1 MKTWG
6 LLLAGFLFIA
16 SCGGSKPP
24 PPPPTPKGDDTG
36 PVAKGD
42 DKPQP
47 PPPPGGEKKLYDR
60 LGGLPAITAVVDE
73 FVNRTT
79 SDPRIKERFFNTD
92 AVQLK
97 KFLTEFVCMA
107 TGGPCKYTGRDMA
120 TSHAG
125 MDLADDEFT
134 ALVENLAGALDKFKV
149 PDKEKNE
156 LLGALGPLKPQIVAP
171 ADHFKPIDAKK
182 LEAASKAAAGIK
194 DQTAQDL
201 VKLAVVAGGRGQR
214 SYAEQLFTRAE
225 MITGPKPLD
234 GIAGTFRA
242 GAPPRVATAVKTPPP
257 TPLTAQTVGGR
268 KPTTQEAGR
277 GIAPRLDQDDG
288 KAPGLG
294 VVMLWWKRA
303 PEACGRGLSSS
314 AARPSRRT

>member
-1 MKTWG
+1 MDKPPCMRTWG
-6 LLLAGFLFIA
+6 LFLAVILC
-16 SCGGSKPP
+16 SCGGSKKPTP
-24 PPPPTPKGDDTG
+24 QPPPTGGGDTG

-42 DKPQP
+42 DKPGPTNP
-47 PPPPGGEKKLYDR
+47 PPSGEKKLFDR

-79 SDPRIKERFFNTD
+79 TDARIKERFFNTD

-97 KFLTEFVCMA
+97 KLLTEFVCMA

-171 ADHFKPIDAKK
+171 ASKLRPLPDAGLAKASALAATLK
-182 LEAASKAAAGIK
+182 DAEAR
-194 DQTAQDL
+194 D
-201 VKLAVVAGGRGQR
+201 
-214 SYAEQLFTRAE
+214 
-225 MITGPKPLD
+225 
-234 GIAGTFRA
+234 
-242 GAPPRVATAVKTPPP
+242 
-257 TPLTAQTVGGR
+257 
-268 KPTTQEAGR
+268 
-277 GIAPRLDQDDG
+277 
-288 KAPGLG
+288 
-294 VVMLWWKRA
+294 
-303 PEACGRGLSSS
+303 
-314 AARPSRRT
+314 